1 LTEVLLTYNW
11 NVYKLFKNG
20 RRAKAPFHVFEY
32 NDPNSVGE
40 YFDAKVKENFT
51 EKIRR
56 SKLLVLRSDLPQQR
70 AADMSEEG
78 EKLIKKNRNRVF
90 RKFLKSLDKPNFP
103 PGTVVGGLIFCRQ
116 SEWKWQWAA
125 LESGTSRYLA
135 GISPGFTSYE
145 AAQVW
150 MIEEIENL

>member
-1 LTEVLLTYNW
+1 MSYNW

-32 NDPNSVGE
+32 DDPNSVGE

-56 SKLLVLRSDLPQQR
+56 SKLLVLRSDLPQERQ
-70 AADMSEEG
+70 ADMNEEG
-78 EKLIKKNRNRVF
+78 KKLIKKNRNRVF
-90 RKFLKSLDKPNFP
+90 RKLLKSLDGAGLPDGP
-103 PGTVVGGLIFCRQ
+103 VVGGLIFCRL
-116 SEWKWQWAA
+116 SGWKWQWAA

-135 GISPGFTSYE
+135 GISPGFASYDD
-145 AAQVW
+145 AQQW
-150 MIEEIENL
+150 MTEEIEKL